1 MNDLK
6 DFLKP
11 KIVVSKCIEY
21 DSCRYNGQMISSD
34 FVEKLK
40 SFVEFVPV
48 CPEFE
53 IGLGVPRDPI
63 RIVSFSG
70 DLKLIQPKTEKDV
83 TKQMIDFSNS
93 FLDSL
98 IDIDGFI
105 LKSKS
110 PSCGIKDVKRYSGS
124 GQPPKESKGPG
135 FFGKVVLDRYPNL
148 AIEDEGRL
156 TNSRIKQHF
165 LTKIYALR
173 SFREVKK
180 SMSKKDLVE
189 YQSYN
194 KLLFSAYS
202 QKETKELGRIV
213 ANMDKASLENIFQNY
228 EKHLY
233 ALFSKPPK
241 CSPNINTLSHGFGYI
256 SKNLNKKEKEFF
268 LEIIDKYRKGN
279 VSLSVPTNI
288 LKSWILRFDE
298 KYLENQSFFEPYPDG
313 LLSVEDINA
322 CEVRDYWE

>member
-1 MNDLK
+1 
-6 DFLKP
+6 
-11 KIVVSKCIEY
+11 
-21 DSCRYNGQMISSD
+21 MIPSD
-34 FVEKLK
+34 FVDKLK
-40 SFVEFVPV
+40 SFVEFVPI

-63 RIVSFSG
+63 RIVSFSD
-70 DLKLIQPKTEKDV
+70 DLKLLQPKTEKDV
-83 TKQMIDFSNS
+83 TREMIDFSNS
-93 FLDSL
+93 FLDNI

-110 PSCGIKDVKRYSGS
+110 PSCGIKDTKIFSGS
-124 GQPPKESKGPG
+124 GYPPRESKGSG
-135 FFGKVVLDRYPNL
+135 FFGKAVLERYANH

-156 TNSRIKQHF
+156 TNSRIKHHF

-173 SFREVKK
+173 RFREVKK
-180 SMSKKDLVE
+180 STSKKDLVD
-189 YQSYN
+189 YQSFN
-194 KLLFSAYS
+194 KLLFTAYN

-213 ANMDKASLENIFQNY
+213 ANMDKGPIEKIFQNY
-228 EKHLY
+228 EIHLY
-233 ALFSKPPK
+233 TLFSKPPK
-241 CSPNINTLSHGFGYI
+241 CSPNINTLLHGFGYI

-268 LEIIDKYRKGN
+268 LEILEKYKKGN

-298 KYLENQSFFEPYPDG
+298 KYLENQSYFEPYPDG
-313 LLSVEDINA
+313 LLSVDDINA

>member
-1 MNDLK
+1 MK

-11 KIVVSKCIEY
+11 RIVISKCIEF

-40 SFVEFVPV
+40 SFVEFIPI

-63 RIVSFSG
+63 RIVSFAG
-70 DLKLIQPKTEKDV
+70 EMKLIQPKTEKDV

-93 FLDSL
+93 FLDN
-98 IDIDGFI
+98 IINIDGFI

-110 PSCGIKDVKRYSGS
+110 PSCGIKDTKIFSGYGS
-124 GQPPKESKGPG
+124 PPNQSKGSG
-135 FFGKVVLDRYPNL
+135 FFGKAVLERYPNL

-156 TNSRIKQHF
+156 INSRIKQHF

-173 SFREVKK
+173 RFREVKK

-194 KLLFSAYS
+194 KLLFTAYN

-213 ANMDKASLENIFQNY
+213 ANMDKGPIEKIFQNY

-241 CSPNINTLSHGFGYI
+241 CSPNINTLLHGFGYI

-268 LEIIDKYRKGN
+268 LE
-279 VSLSVPTNI
+279 
-288 LKSWILRFDE
+288 
-298 KYLENQSFFEPYPDG
+298 
-313 LLSVEDINA
+313 
-322 CEVRDYWE
+322 